1 VEHALELA
9 QWPTAKNTMVMVS
22 HQPLIGHLVCHLLNI
37 PEHDMVIKKGAVWWL
52 RYKLKENIPQVTLL
66 TVQSPELL

>member
-1 VEHALELA
+1 
-9 QWPTAKNTMVMVS
+9 VMVS

>member
-1 VEHALELA
+1 
-9 QWPTAKNTMVMVS
+9 MG
-22 HQPLIGHLVCHLLNI
+22 HQPILGETIALLLGLQKL
-37 PEHDMVIKKGAVWWL
+37 ECAVKKGAVWWL